1 MLPNNSCRR
10 ACLNSCDTPQF
21 ICLTTVTARTQDRW
35 LCKSSYYERQFF
47 KSQHEN
53 SLAVF
58 WNFYK
63 ICVILLSLL
72 FFLLFFKKAQKCFNI
87 TNISITRNQIY
98 SKTVILNKTS
108 PAKLTYTSSHSYI
121 KFLIILH
128 IQSEI
133 SKKEKVTVP
142 TELTLKDISTT
153 IVTWQQF
160 AFCPEMYLIPGL
172 IQLAELFT
180 CTLLI
185 HSIQTL
191 LPISHAFN
199 SFLHIT

>member
-1 MLPNNSCRR
+1 M
-10 ACLNSCDTPQF
+10 
-21 ICLTTVTARTQDRW
+21 
-35 LCKSSYYERQFF
+35 
-47 KSQHEN
+47 
-53 SLAVF
+53 
-58 WNFYK
+58 
-63 ICVILLSLL
+63 
-72 FFLLFFKKAQKCFNI
+72 
-87 TNISITRNQIY
+87 TRNQIY

-133 SKKEKVTVP
+133 SKKETVTAP

-153 IVTWQQF
+153 MVTWQQF

-185 HSIQTL
+185 HSIQIVITNFSCFQQFFTYYLRTICTATRKKIRNCFLSFSRFETPALTKL
-191 LPISHAFN
+191 LQNQVS
-199 SFLHIT
+199 SSL